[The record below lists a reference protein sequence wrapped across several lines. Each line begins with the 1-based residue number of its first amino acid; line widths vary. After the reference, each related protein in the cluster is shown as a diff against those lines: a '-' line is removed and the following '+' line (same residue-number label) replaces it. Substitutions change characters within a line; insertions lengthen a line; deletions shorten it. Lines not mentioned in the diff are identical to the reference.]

1 MEDSLVCAAST
12 RYPSKVLQFLIS
24 VQGHHK
30 ACAPPSATRNSNYK
44 LLDILHNCEYS
55 MVSWSIGVQE
65 VSVYHA
71 RVILRSWASADE
83 ALYLSQGLRWRVRLY
98 VVKAPPGR
106 DTNYAWRGGH
116 SRHGRKRGGGPS
128 EGETWRRT
136 LLSTRVDLW
145 I

>member
-30 ACAPPSATRNSNYK
+30 ACAPPSATRSSNYK

-83 ALYLSQGLRWRVRLY
+83 ALHLSQGLRWRVRLY
-98 VVKAPPGR
+98 VVKAPPGGKR
-106 DTNYAWRGGH
+106 IT
-116 SRHGRKRGGGPS
+116 RGGGGIVVMGANGAVDHPKVRHG
-128 EGETWRRT
+128 GEHC
-136 LLSTRVDLW
+136 
-145 I
+145 